1 MSVLVLLQLVHAVV
15 DELELEVVQAH
26 AVLGDNL
33 EDGLVVEQEGQRAL
47 CAQAAAELGEVGAH
61 VGDGAGVVVGGGLY
75 EDGDAVGAV
84 ALVVDFLVVAGLFVG
99 GFLDGALDGV
109 LGHVGGLGVLHE
121 LTQTRVQVGVGTAGL
136 GGDGDFLAQA
146 GKGTAHI
153 APAFQLAGFAE
164 FKCSSHSGYLLFLWF
179 G

>member
-1 MSVLVLLQLVHAVV
+1 MSVLVVLEFVHAVV
-15 DELELEVVQAH
+15 DELEFEVIEAY
-26 AVLGDNL
+26 ALLGGNL

-47 CAQAAAELGEVGAH
+47 GAQAAAELGEVGAH

-84 ALVVDFLVVAGLFVG
+84 SLVVDLLVVAGVLVG
-99 GFLDGALDGV
+99 GLLDSALDGV
-109 LGHVGGLGVLHE
+109 LGHVGGLGVLHQ
-121 LTQTRVQVGVGTAGL
+121 LAQARVHSGVGTAGL
-136 GGDGDFLAQA
+136 GGDGDFLAQT

-164 FKCSSHSGYLLFLWF
+164 FKCSSHC
-179 G
+179 